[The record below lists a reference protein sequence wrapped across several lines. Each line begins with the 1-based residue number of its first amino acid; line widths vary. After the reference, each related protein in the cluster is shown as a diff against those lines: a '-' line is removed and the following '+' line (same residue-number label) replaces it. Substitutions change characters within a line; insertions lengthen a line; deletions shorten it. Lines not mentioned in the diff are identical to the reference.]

1 MADVREAFPI
11 LEDASNVGS
20 VPAKSQAGD
29 SATGKVGM
37 TVFGF
42 RDSSGNLVLPQ
53 LNASG
58 QVPVSLAAAGT
69 CLSATGNN
77 TGSLTEVTVATITL
91 TASESYAEIEA
102 AVSCSRAAKFSIVQH
117 DNGADTVL
125 GVVLTG
131 PGQFTVAFK
140 LDCLEFTAGG
150 TGTQELRIRAL
161 NLDKAAT
168 MYATVACMQ
177 KP

>member
-1 MADVREAFPI
+1 MADVREVFPI

-58 QVPVSLAAAGT
+58 QVPVSLAASGT
-69 CLSATGNN
+69 CLDATGNN
-77 TGSLTEVTVATITL
+77 AGSLTEVTVATITL
-91 TASESYAEIEA
+91 TASEEYTAIEA
-102 AVSCSRAAKFSIVQH
+102 HVACTRAAKFSLVHH

-125 GVVLTG
+125 AVILTG
-131 PGQFTVAFK
+131 PGQFSVQFN
-140 LDCLEFTAGG
+140 LDCLEFTAGA
-150 TGTQELRIRAL
+150 TGTQELRVRGL